1 MTEMKHII
9 PRRSMTK
16 PARKI
21 SIGKLSEATNIPIP
35 TLRTWERRYNFP
47 VSERTEG
54 NHRLYDVSL
63 VPHLRLVV
71 ETLAKGHRAKQVL
84 GLSVQ
89 ELQALVGETKQP
101 DVTIEVLE
109 TSSDVDALFELWL
122 ADVKALNS
130 KACLAHFRLGLSQFG
145 LKRFVLER
153 IIPFV
158 SRIGCAW
165 HDGELQIFQEHFATR
180 LIGQF
185 IEEHWQL
192 INASNTGPTIILSS
206 HPLEK
211 HTLGFHLVASILV
224 LEGYTVVLLGN
235 NTPIDEIVAC
245 AEQTKALAIALTF
258 SITMDPTDVEHFLQ
272 NLSDH
277 IVRKA
282 SHQPSLIIGGSG
294 VPIGMEK
301 NYLVHHSLETL
312 GQIVNDL

>member
-1 MTEMKHII
+1 MI
-9 PRRSMTK
+9 K
-16 PARKI
+16 PVRKI

-35 TLRTWERRYNFP
+35 TLRTWERRYSFP

-71 ETLAKGHRAKQVL
+71 EVLAKGHRAKQVL
-84 GLSVQ
+84 GLSMQ
-89 ELQALVGETKQP
+89 ELQTLVGETKQP
-101 DVTIEVLE
+101 EIKSEITEN
-109 TSSDVDALFELWL
+109 SADVDALFEIWL

-130 KACLAHFRLGLSQFG
+130 KACLAHFRLALSQFG

-153 IIPFV
+153 VVPFI
-158 SRIGCAW
+158 SKIGCAW

-185 IEEHWQL
+185 LEEHWQL
-192 INASNTGPTIILSS
+192 INASNTGSIVVLSS

-211 HTLGFHLVASILV
+211 HTLGFHLVASMLV

-235 NTPIDEIVAC
+235 NTPVDEIVAC

-258 SITMDPTDVEHFLQ
+258 SITMDAADVEHFV
-272 NLSDH
+272 NEVSEN

-282 SHQPSLIIGGSG
+282 RHKPTLILGGSG
-294 VPIGMEK
+294 VPVELQD
-301 NYLVHHSLETL
+301 NCLVHHNLQTL
-312 GQIVNDL
+312 DQILRDL

>member
-1 MTEMKHII
+1 MI
-9 PRRSMTK
+9 R

-63 VPHLRLVV
+63 ISHLRLVV

-84 GLSVQ
+84 GLSIR
-89 ELQALVGETKQP
+89 ELQALIGETKKP
-101 DVTIEVLE
+101 DLKLEVPE
-109 TSSDVDALFELWL
+109 TRSDLDDLFEVWL
-122 ADVKALNS
+122 TDVKALNS

-158 SRIGCAW
+158 SKIGCAW

-258 SITMDPTDVEHFLQ
+258 SITMDSTDVEYFLQ
-272 NLSDH
+272 NLSEY

-282 SHQPSLIIGGSG
+282 QHQPTLIIGGSG
-294 VPIGMEK
+294 VPHGLDKM
-301 NYLVHHSLETL
+301 YLVHHNLQTL

>member
-1 MTEMKHII
+1 MPNKCWDC
-9 PRRSMTK
+9 
-16 PARKI
+16 
-21 SIGKLSEATNIPIP
+21 LSRVA
-35 TLRTWERRYNFP
+35 
-47 VSERTEG
+47 
-54 NHRLYDVSL
+54 
-63 VPHLRLVV
+63 
-71 ETLAKGHRAKQVL
+71 
-84 GLSVQ
+84 
-89 ELQALVGETKQP
+89 ALVGETKQP
-101 DVTIEVLE
+101 DIQLDVPE
-109 TSSDVDALFELWL
+109 TSSDLEALFEIWL
-122 ADVKALNS
+122 ADVKALHS

-153 IIPFV
+153 IIPFI

-211 HTLGFHLVASILV
+211 PLGFHLVASILV

-258 SITMDPTDVEHFLQ
+258 SITMDPADVEHFLR

-277 IVRKA
+277 IARKLFTNL
-282 SHQPSLIIGGSG
+282 H
-294 VPIGMEK
+294 
-301 NYLVHHSLETL
+301 
-312 GQIVNDL
+312 

>member
-1 MTEMKHII
+1 MI
-9 PRRSMTK
+9 K
-16 PARKI
+16 PVRKI

-63 VPHLRLVV
+63 IPHLRLVV

-84 GLSVQ
+84 GLTVK
-89 ELQALVGETKQP
+89 ELQTLIGATKQP
-101 DVTIEVLE
+101 DIKTESPE
-109 TSSDVDALFELWL
+109 NSSDLDALFEVWL

-158 SRIGCAW
+158 SKIGCAW

-192 INASNTGPTIILSS
+192 INASNSGPTIILSS

-235 NTPIDEIVAC
+235 NTPIHEIVAC

-258 SITMDPTDVEHFLQ
+258 SITMDATDVEHFLQ
-272 NLSDH
+272 SLSDY
-277 IVRKA
+277 ISRKA
-282 SHQPSLIIGGSG
+282 RHQPALIVGGSG
-294 VPIGMEK
+294 VPHGLEK
-301 NYLVHHSLETL
+301 IYLVHHNLQTL